1 MINTSILAPA
11 AVLVVWSLI
20 MLVWMAIVRAP
31 VLAKIKLPPEKSR
44 GARGS
49 DLDGVVPGPAQ
60 WPAHNYAHLMEQP
73 TLFYA
78 TVMILALAG
87 AGQTDVML
95 AWAYVGLRVV
105 HSIWQAAINTIPVR
119 LLLFLISSIVLMV
132 LAVRALLA
140 VI

>member
-1 MINTSILAPA
+1 MINTSVLAPA
-11 AVLVVWSLI
+11 AFLVVWSLI
-20 MLVWMAIVRAP
+20 MLIWLAIVRAP
-31 VLAKIKLPPEKSR
+31 ILAKIKLPPEKSR

-49 DLDGVVPGPAQ
+49 DLDGVVPAPAQ

-78 TVMILALAG
+78 TVIILALAG
-87 AGQTDVML
+87 AGQIDVML

-105 HSIWQAAINTIPVR
+105 HSIWQAAVNTIPVR
-119 LLLFLISSIVLMV
+119 LLLFLISSLVLIV